1 MSSSPLLISP
11 LRGRP
16 QKYGRPARAIT
27 VTLPEDI
34 LETLSATDADL
45 GRAIVKLVER
55 RGKSRADSRKP
66 AEIATYGSRSV
77 IVVPEAR
84 ALRKLAGV
92 QLVPIGNGRCL
103 IALEPP
109 YSIPQLELDI
119 RDLLAQGRWRRPS
132 ERRSTPLRLSFEPP
146 ACLGT
151 SLPNSAPS
159 SSWRPVAAVEAR
171 DARGCSS
178 VPAAALGKFSRCAKA
193 RALSRCAI
201 ACRATHDGSARH
213 RHARSHLE
221 TTLCCP

>member
-1 MSSSPLLISP
+1 MPHMRFSPLLVSSP
-11 LRGRP
+11 RGRP
-16 QKYGRPARAIT
+16 QKYGRPARAVT

-66 AEIATYGSRSV
+66 AEIASYGSRSV

-119 RDLLAQGRWRRPS
+119 RDLLAQGRMAETERKTLDAVAAILRTARVSRDVTPEQRTIIVLETRR
-132 ERRSTPLRLSFEPP
+132 RRS
-146 ACLGT
+146 A
-151 SLPNSAPS
+151 
-159 SSWRPVAAVEAR
+159 
-171 DARGCSS
+171 
-178 VPAAALGKFSRCAKA
+178 
-193 RALSRCAI
+193 
-201 ACRATHDGSARH
+201 
-213 RHARSHLE
+213 
-221 TTLCCP
+221 